1 MKNKKLFLITIIFL
15 LFQGTFLN
23 ANEEFNFDITELEIT
38 NDGNFFKGLK
48 RGVASTNDGNLTI
61 TADTFEYDKITNIL
75 KANGN
80 VLISDLIKDYLIQTE
95 HIIYFKNDEEI
106 VSKGETKAFIEK
118 KYEIYSSDIKIN
130 RISNIIKSDKK
141 TKVVDNNFTEY
152 ETDILDYSIEEKI
165 LKGKNVS
172 VLTNT
177 NLKKEERDFF
187 KFKDGIFN
195 LQDKNF
201 VASDT
206 KIFLKKNAYDNSEN
220 DPRIYGNSSKKI
232 NNITEI
238 KKAIFTSCKITDDCP
253 PWSIKASN
261 ITHDLDKNDII
272 YENPILRVYDF
283 PVLYFPK
290 FTHPDPSVERRSGFL
305 QPQLNDSD
313 ILGSS
318 LYIPYFHT
326 LSKNKDITF
335 KPTVFDSEIYMFQ
348 NEYRQVNENSNFI
361 ANFGLTKGYQTLNE
375 SKNSIMNLFLK
386 FTSQL
391 KLDNFINSNLDLSIQ
406 KITKDTFLKIFDT
419 NLIDLNENI
428 KPSDQNKLK
437 SEINLYLEHEDYNF
451 DTGFIAYENLNGL
464 NSDRYQYILP
474 YYNFSRNIYQN
485 NLFNFNF
492 SSSGNNDLKETNK
505 LKSLI
510 NNNLNIE
517 SVDFFTEL
525 GLKNNLNIYFKNL
538 NTVGKN
544 VENFKSSPQV
554 DLMNIIDLK
563 SSLPLVKYSDETIN
577 TITPKI
583 SFRINPG
590 DMNDASN
597 EDRKLDVN
605 NIFDINRLALSDTFE
620 DGKSLTLGLDYK
632 KESLENINN
641 YFEVKLA
648 GVLRDLKQEGI
659 PLNSSINQKTS
670 NLFGSVT
677 YALSEKFNLDYNF
690 SVDNDLKT
698 FEKNAIGVGFN
709 FDNINTKFNFTE
721 EDGKIGDTN
730 VFENSTTI
738 NFNED
743 NFITFSTRR
752 NRKINFTEYYD
763 LVYEYKNDCLV
774 AGIKYKKSYYQ
785 DRDLK
790 PKEDLL
796 LSVTFFPLSQY
807 EQKIDESAYRGDRS
821 IFNILD

>member
-106 VSKGETKAFIEK
+106 VSKGESKAFIEK

-141 TKVVDNNFTEY
+141 TKIIDNNFTEY
-152 ETDILDYSIEEKI
+152 DTDILDFSIEKKI
-165 LKGKNVS
+165 LKGKNIS

-187 KFKDGIFN
+187 KFKDGIFD

-261 ITHDLDKNDII
+261 IIHDLDKNDII

-283 PVLYFPK
+283 PVFYFPK
-290 FTHPDPSVERRSGFL
+290 FIHPDPSVERRSGFL
-305 QPQLNDSD
+305 QPQLNNSN

-335 KPTVFDSEIYMFQ
+335 KPTVFDSEIFMFQ

-375 SKNSIMNLFLK
+375 PKNSIMNLFLK

-406 KITKDTFLKIFDT
+406 KTTKDTFLKIFDT
-419 NLIDLNENI
+419 NLIDLNENV

-517 SVDFFTEL
+517 SVDYFTEL

-554 DLMNIIDLK
+554 DLMSIIDLK

-698 FEKNAIGVGFN
+698 FEKNAIGVSFN

>member
-15 LFQGTFLN
+15 LFKGTFLN
-23 ANEEFNFDITELEIT
+23 ANEDFNFDITELEIT

-48 RGVASTNDGNLTI
+48 RGVASTNNGNLTI

-95 HIIYFKNDEEI
+95 YIIYFKNDEEI
-106 VSKGETKAFIEK
+106 VSKGESKAFIEK

-141 TKVVDNNFTEY
+141 TKIIDNNFTEY

-165 LKGKNVS
+165 LKGKNIS

-177 NLKKEERDFF
+177 NLKKEERDFYI
-187 KFKDGIFN
+187 FKDGIFN

-201 VASDT
+201 VASNT

-261 ITHDLDKNDII
+261 IIHDLDKNDII

-283 PVLYFPK
+283 PVFYFPK
-290 FTHPDPSVERRSGFL
+290 FIHPDPSVERRSGFL
-305 QPQLNDSD
+305 QPQLNNSN

-335 KPTVFDSEIYMFQ
+335 KPTVFDSEIFMFQ

-375 SKNSIMNLFLK
+375 PKNSIMNLFLK

-406 KITKDTFLKIFDT
+406 KTTKDTFLKIFDT
-419 NLIDLNENI
+419 NLIDINENV

-563 SSLPLVKYSDETIN
+563 SSFPLVKYSDETIN

-632 KESLENINN
+632 KESLESINN

>member
-48 RGVASTNDGNLTI
+48 RGVASTNNGNLTI

-106 VSKGETKAFIEK
+106 VSKGESKAFIEK

-141 TKVVDNNFTEY
+141 TKIIDNNFTEY

-165 LKGKNVS
+165 LKGKNIS

-177 NLKKEERDFF
+177 NLKKEERDFYI
-187 KFKDGIFN
+187 FKDGIFN

-201 VASDT
+201 VASNT

-261 ITHDLDKNDII
+261 IIHDLDKNDII
-272 YENPILRVYDF
+272 YENPSLSVYDF
-283 PVLYFPK
+283 PVFYFPK
-290 FTHPDPSVERRSGFL
+290 FIHPDPSVERRSGFL
-305 QPQLNDSD
+305 QPQLNNSN

-335 KPTVFDSEIYMFQ
+335 KPTVFDSEIFMFQ
-348 NEYRQVNENSNFI
+348 NEYRQVNENSNFV

-375 SKNSIMNLFLK
+375 PKNSIMNLFLK

-406 KITKDTFLKIFDT
+406 KTTKDTFLKIFDT
-419 NLIDLNENI
+419 NLIDINENV

-510 NNNLNIE
+510 NNNINIE
-517 SVDFFTEL
+517 SVDYFTQL

-563 SSLPLVKYSDETIN
+563 SSLPLIKYSDETIN

-590 DMNDASN
+590 DMNDAST

-698 FEKNAIGVGFN
+698 FEKNAIGVSFN

>member
-1 MKNKKLFLITIIFL
+1 M
-15 LFQGTFLN
+15 
-23 ANEEFNFDITELEIT
+23 
-38 NDGNFFKGLK
+38 
-48 RGVASTNDGNLTI
+48 
-61 TADTFEYDKITNIL
+61 
-75 KANGN
+75 
-80 VLISDLIKDYLIQTE
+80 
-95 HIIYFKNDEEI
+95 
-106 VSKGETKAFIEK
+106 
-118 KYEIYSSDIKIN
+118 
-130 RISNIIKSDKK
+130 
-141 TKVVDNNFTEY
+141 
-152 ETDILDYSIEEKI
+152 
-165 LKGKNVS
+165 
-172 VLTNT
+172 
-177 NLKKEERDFF
+177 
-187 KFKDGIFN
+187 
-195 LQDKNF
+195 
-201 VASDT
+201 
-206 KIFLKKNAYDNSEN
+206 
-220 DPRIYGNSSKKI
+220 
-232 NNITEI
+232 
-238 KKAIFTSCKITDDCP
+238 
-253 PWSIKASN
+253 
-261 ITHDLDKNDII
+261 
-272 YENPILRVYDF
+272 YDF
-283 PVLYFPK
+283 PVFYFPK
-290 FTHPDPSVERRSGFL
+290 FIHPDPSVERRSGFL
-305 QPQLNDSD
+305 QPQLNNSN

-335 KPTVFDSEIYMFQ
+335 KPTVFDSEIFMFQ
-348 NEYRQVNENSNFI
+348 NEYRQVNENSNFV

-375 SKNSIMNLFLK
+375 PKNSIMNLFLK

-391 KLDNFINSNLDLSIQ
+391 KLDNFINSNLNLSIQ
-406 KITKDTFLKIFDT
+406 KTTKDTFLKIFDT
-419 NLIDLNENI
+419 NLIDLNENV

-485 NLFNFNF
+485 NLFDFNF
-492 SSSGNNDLKETNK
+492 SSNGNNDLKETNK
-505 LKSLI
+505 LTSLI

-517 SVDFFTEL
+517 SVNFFTEL

-563 SSLPLVKYSDETIN
+563 SSLPLIKYSDETIN

-590 DMNDASN
+590 DMNDAST

-698 FEKNAIGVGFN
+698 FEKNAIGVSFN

>member
-23 ANEEFNFDITELEIT
+23 ANEDFNFDITELEIT

-48 RGVASTNDGNLTI
+48 RGVASTNNGNLTI

-106 VSKGETKAFIEK
+106 VSKGESKAFIEK

-141 TKVVDNNFTEY
+141 TKIIDNNFTEY

-165 LKGKNVS
+165 LKGKNIS

-177 NLKKEERDFF
+177 NLKKEERDFYI
-187 KFKDGIFN
+187 FKDGIFN

-201 VASDT
+201 VASNT

-261 ITHDLDKNDII
+261 IIHDLDKNDII

-283 PVLYFPK
+283 PVFYFPK
-290 FTHPDPSVERRSGFL
+290 FIHPDPSVERRSGFL
-305 QPQLNDSD
+305 QPQLNNSN

-335 KPTVFDSEIYMFQ
+335 KPTVFDSEIFMFQ

-361 ANFGLTKGYQTLNE
+361 ATFGLTKGYQTLNE
-375 SKNSIMNLFLK
+375 PKNSIMNLFLK

-406 KITKDTFLKIFDT
+406 KTTKDTFLKIFDT
-419 NLIDLNENI
+419 NLIDINENV

-451 DTGFIAYENLNGL
+451 DTGFIAYENLSGL

-517 SVDFFTEL
+517 SVDFFTQL

-554 DLMNIIDLK
+554 DLMSIIDLK
-563 SSLPLVKYSDETIN
+563 SSFPLVKYSDETIN

-605 NIFDINRLALSDTFE
+605 NIFDINRLTLSDTFE

-632 KESLENINN
+632 KESLESINN

>member
-1 MKNKKLFLITIIFL
+1 
-15 LFQGTFLN
+15 
-23 ANEEFNFDITELEIT
+23 
-38 NDGNFFKGLK
+38 
-48 RGVASTNDGNLTI
+48 
-61 TADTFEYDKITNIL
+61 
-75 KANGN
+75 
-80 VLISDLIKDYLIQTE
+80 
-95 HIIYFKNDEEI
+95 
-106 VSKGETKAFIEK
+106 
-118 KYEIYSSDIKIN
+118 
-130 RISNIIKSDKK
+130 
-141 TKVVDNNFTEY
+141 
-152 ETDILDYSIEEKI
+152 
-165 LKGKNVS
+165 
-172 VLTNT
+172 
-177 NLKKEERDFF
+177 
-187 KFKDGIFN
+187 
-195 LQDKNF
+195 
-201 VASDT
+201 
-206 KIFLKKNAYDNSEN
+206 
-220 DPRIYGNSSKKI
+220 
-232 NNITEI
+232 
-238 KKAIFTSCKITDDCP
+238 
-253 PWSIKASN
+253 
-261 ITHDLDKNDII
+261 
-272 YENPILRVYDF
+272 VYDF

-335 KPTVFDSEIYMFQ
+335 KPTVFDSEIFMFQ

-375 SKNSIMNLFLK
+375 PKNSIMNLFLK

-419 NLIDLNENI
+419 NLIDINENV
-428 KPSDQNKLK
+428 KPSDKNKLK

-517 SVDFFTEL
+517 SVDFFTQL

-554 DLMNIIDLK
+554 DLMSIIDLK
-563 SSLPLVKYSDETIN
+563 SSFPLVKYSDETIN

-605 NIFDINRLALSDTFE
+605 NIFDINRLTLSDTFE

-632 KESLENINN
+632 KESLESINN

>member
-1 MKNKKLFLITIIFL
+1 MKNKKLFFIIVIFL
-15 LFQGTFLN
+15 LFHGSFLR
-23 ANEEFNFDITELEIT
+23 ANEEFNFDIAELEIT

-48 RGVASTNDGNLTI
+48 RGTVSTNNGNLTI
-61 TADTFEYDKITNIL
+61 SADIFEYDKITNIL

-80 VLISDLIKDYLIQTE
+80 VLISDLIKDYLIKSE
-95 HIIYFKNDEEI
+95 NIIYFKNDEI
-106 VSKGETKAFIEK
+106 ISSKNKTKAFIEK
-118 KYEIYSSDIKIN
+118 KYEIYSSDIEIN
-130 RISNIIKSDKK
+130 RISNIIKSNKK
-141 TKVVDNNFTEY
+141 TKIIDNSFTEY
-152 ETDILDYSIEEKI
+152 NTDILDYSIEEKI
-165 LKGKNVS
+165 FKGKNIRVS
-172 VLTNT
+172 TNT
-177 NLKKEERDFF
+177 NLKIEERDFYT
-187 KFKDGIFN
+187 FKDGIFD
-195 LQDKNF
+195 LQNKNF
-201 VASDT
+201 AASDT
-206 KIFLKKNAYDNSEN
+206 KIYLKKNAYDNSEN

-261 ITHDLDKNDII
+261 IVHDLDKSDII
-272 YENPILRVYDF
+272 YENPILRLYDF
-283 PVLYFPK
+283 PVFYFPK
-290 FTHPDPSVERRSGFL
+290 FIHPDPSVERRSGFL
-305 QPQLNDSD
+305 QPQLNDSN

-318 LYIPYFHT
+318 FHVPYFHT
-326 LSKNKDITF
+326 LSENKDITF
-335 KPTVFDSEIYMFQ
+335 KPTFFDSGIYMFQ
-348 NEYRQVNENSNFI
+348 NEYRQQNEDSNFI

-386 FTSQL
+386 FTSKL
-391 KLDNFINSNLDLSIQ
+391 KLDNFINSNLDLTIQ
-406 KITKDTFLKIFDT
+406 KTTQDTFLKIFDT
-419 NLIDLNENI
+419 NLIDINKNI
-428 KPSDQNKLK
+428 KPADQNQLR
-437 SEINLYLEHEDYNF
+437 SEMKLYLEHENYNF
-451 DTGFIAYENLNGL
+451 DTGFIAYENLSGL

-485 NLFNFNF
+485 DFFNFNF

-505 LKSLI
+505 LQSI
-510 NNNLNIE
+510 VNNNLDIE
-517 SVDFFTEL
+517 SVDFFTQL
-525 GLKNNLNIYFKNL
+525 GLKNKFNIYFKNL

-554 DLMNIIDLK
+554 DLMSIIDVQ
-563 SSLPLVKYSDETIN
+563 SSLPLIKFSDETIN
-577 TITPKI
+577 TLTPKI

-605 NIFDINRLALSDTFE
+605 NIFDINRLALTDTFE

-648 GVLRDLKQEGI
+648 GVLRDLKQERI

-677 YALSEKFNLDYNF
+677 YALSEKINLDYNF

-709 FDNINTKFNFTE
+709 YNNINAKFNFTE
-721 EDGKIGDTN
+721 EDGKIGNTN
-730 VFENSTTI
+730 VLENATTL
-738 NFNED
+738 NLNDD

-821 IFNILD
+821 IFNIID

>member
-1 MKNKKLFLITIIFL
+1 MKNKKIFLITIIFL

-48 RGVASTNDGNLTI
+48 RGVASTNNGNLTI

-106 VSKGETKAFIEK
+106 VSKGESKAFIEK

-187 KFKDGIFN
+187 KFKDGIFD

-261 ITHDLDKNDII
+261 IIHDLDKNDII

-283 PVLYFPK
+283 PVFYFPK
-290 FTHPDPSVERRSGFL
+290 FIHPDPSVERRSGFL
-305 QPQLNDSD
+305 QPQLNNSN

-335 KPTVFDSEIYMFQ
+335 KPTVFDSEIFMFQ

-375 SKNSIMNLFLK
+375 PKNSIMNLFLK

-406 KITKDTFLKIFDT
+406 KTTKDTFLKIFDT
-419 NLIDLNENI
+419 NLIDLNENV

-517 SVDFFTEL
+517 SVDYFTEL

-563 SSLPLVKYSDETIN
+563 SSFPLVKYSDETIN

-590 DMNDASN
+590 DMNDAST

-698 FEKNAIGVGFN
+698 FEKNAIGVSFN

-730 VFENSTTI
+730 VFENSTTV

>member
-48 RGVASTNDGNLTI
+48 RGVASTNNGNLTI

-106 VSKGETKAFIEK
+106 VSKGESKAFIEK

-172 VLTNT
+172 VSTNT
-177 NLKKEERDFF
+177 NLKKEERDFYI
-187 KFKDGIFN
+187 FKDGIFN

-335 KPTVFDSEIYMFQ
+335 KPTVFDSEIFMFQ

-419 NLIDLNENI
+419 NLINLNENI

-510 NNNLNIE
+510 NNNLNIQ
-517 SVDFFTEL
+517 SVDYFTQL

-554 DLMNIIDLK
+554 DLMSIIDLK
-563 SSLPLVKYSDETIN
+563 SSFPLVKYSDETIN

-605 NIFDINRLALSDTFE
+605 NIFDINRLTLSDTFE

-632 KESLENINN
+632 KESLESINN